1 MNLEVTMSNKLK
13 LVNNNNNRQAVKKA
27 QKNPVTPI
35 KREESRGSDLFDV
48 FGFTIDILRT
58 TLNTF
63 NNI

>member
-1 MNLEVTMSNKLK
+1 
-13 LVNNNNNRQAVKKA
+13 VKKA